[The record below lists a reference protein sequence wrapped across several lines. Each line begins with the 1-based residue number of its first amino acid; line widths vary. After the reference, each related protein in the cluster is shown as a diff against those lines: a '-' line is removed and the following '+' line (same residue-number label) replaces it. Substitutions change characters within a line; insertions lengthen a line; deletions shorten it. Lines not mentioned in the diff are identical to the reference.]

1 MNQAVNPAPNG
12 NIIKMSINGKR
23 VILFVLRDRKNMS
36 ADVYMKLVNSLI
48 YRMTLTQ
55 IESVIE
61 TYNGTN
67 ILLLDN
73 VLNSFQ
79 YIGEIDNNNDDGHK
93 RCICSVKI
101 DRLFLIV
108 NRETRLPYNIG
119 STCCLHWRRNTHTK
133 HKADLSLRNV
143 FQALKRNYLLAPKMS
158 FGKYKGQ
165 RISKLVKTK
174 YDYMNWLMGKWYSD
188 GFGAKMKTLHISDTY
203 YNIVKCCKDLQVEIE
218 EDWVNIE

>member
-1 MNQAVNPAPNG
+1 MNQAVNPAPNS

-23 VILFVLRDRKNMS
+23 VILFMLRDRKNTS

-48 YRMTLTQ
+48 HRMTLTQ
-55 IESVIE
+55 IEGIIE

-73 VLNSFQ
+73 VLKSFQ
-79 YIGEIDNNNDDGHK
+79 YIGEIDNDNGHK

-108 NRETRLPYNIG
+108 NRETRISYNIG

-133 HKADLSLRNV
+133 HKADRSLRNV
-143 FQALKRNYLLAPKMS
+143 FQALKLNYLSAPKMS
-158 FGKYKGQ
+158 FGKYKGE
-165 RISKLVKTK
+165 RISKLVKRQRS
-174 YDYMNWLMGKWYSD
+174 YIHWVQSKWFAD
-188 GFGAKMKTLHISDTY
+188 GFEAKMETPHLHQTY
-203 YNIVKCCKDLQVEIE
+203 TNILECIAEFTKH
-218 EDWVNIE
+218 